1 MNWVVLTVGLI
12 FLLCI
17 LMGIYKGAVRI
28 AVSLVTTLLTLVIV
42 FFASPLVANLI
53 EDKTPLDEM
62 IQDQVISTMA
72 GAAGSLSGE
81 DSGEGISEEGISEEG
96 VRQALSAAGI
106 SEETLEEYGIS
117 VEDIVN
123 GDISGSELAEYGIS
137 SRVLEG
143 LGGEASETTK
153 DMIESADIPRDVQI
167 AAIEAADLPQIFK
180 NLLTENN
187 NDEIYAD
194 LGVQTFAQYVGSFL
208 AKLIINILA
217 FLGTF
222 ILVSLILRAIVFAL
236 DIVSNLPLLGLVNR
250 LAGGAVGAVGALII
264 VWVLFILVTL
274 LYMTSIGKEAA
285 QMIQENG
292 FTKLLYEYNPLM
304 KLAINL

>member
-1 MNWVVLTVGLI
+1 MNWVVLSVGLI

-81 DSGEGISEEGISEEG
+81 DSGEGISEEG

-143 LGGEASETTK
+143 LGGEASETTE

-236 DIVSNLPLLGLVNR
+236 DIVSNLPVLGALNR
-250 LAGGAVGAVGALII
+250 LAGGAIGLLGALII
-264 VWVLFILVTL
+264 VWTAFILITL
-274 LYMTSIGKEAA
+274 LYVTSVGKELYG
-285 QMIQENG
+285 MIETDPFLSAIYQ
-292 FTKLLYEYNPLM
+292 YNPIM
-304 KLAINL
+304 SLATMFR

>member
-1 MNWVVLTVGLI
+1 MNWVVVTVGLI

-28 AVSLVTTLLTLVIV
+28 AVSLATTILTLVIV
-42 FFASPLVANLI
+42 FFASPLVADLI

-62 IQDQVISTMA
+62 IQDQVLSTMA
-72 GAAGSLSGE
+72 GAAGVLSGGE
-81 DSGEGISEEGISEEG
+81 SGEGISEDE

-106 SEETLEEYGIS
+106 SEDTLEEYGIS

-123 GDISGSELAEYGIS
+123 GNISGSELAEYGIS

-143 LGGEASETTK
+143 LGGEESETTE

-274 LYMTSIGKEAA
+274 LYMTSTGKEAA
-285 QMIQENG
+285 RMIQENG

>member
-81 DSGEGISEEGISEEG
+81 DSGEGISEEG

-143 LGGEASETTK
+143 LEARRQRRRK
-153 DMIESADIPRDVQI
+153 I
-167 AAIEAADLPQIFK
+167 
-180 NLLTENN
+180 
-187 NDEIYAD
+187 
-194 LGVQTFAQYVGSFL
+194 
-208 AKLIINILA
+208 
-217 FLGTF
+217 
-222 ILVSLILRAIVFAL
+222 
-236 DIVSNLPLLGLVNR
+236 
-250 LAGGAVGAVGALII
+250 
-264 VWVLFILVTL
+264 
-274 LYMTSIGKEAA
+274 
-285 QMIQENG
+285 
-292 FTKLLYEYNPLM
+292 
-304 KLAINL
+304 